1 MKEKARPNFEL
12 EQEIGG
18 IVCGIDEVGRG
29 PLAGPVTASAVIL
42 PFDTPAD
49 ILKDINDSKKVSP
62 KRRAELYDALHEY
75 AQIGIGQASVD
86 EIDEINILQA
96 TFLAMQ
102 RAVAALGG
110 TPALALVDGNR
121 APKLNIETR
130 TVIKGDQKS
139 LSIAAASIIAK
150 HHRDS
155 LMEEL
160 AQKYPHYAWE
170 SNAGYGTRAHM
181 EGLHEHG
188 VTPHHRKSF
197 RPISELVSTSS

>member
-1 MKEKARPNFEL
+1 MKEKTHPNFDL

-42 PFDTPAD
+42 PFDTPAV

-62 KRRAELYDALHEY
+62 KRRAELYDALHDY

-150 HHRDS
+150 HHRDC

-160 AQKYPHYAWE
+160 AQEYPHYAWE

-181 EGLHEHG
+181 EGLHEYG

-197 RPISELVSTSS
+197 RPISELINATS

>member
-1 MKEKARPNFEL
+1 MKEKTRPNFDL
-12 EQEIGG
+12 EQKISG

-42 PFDTPAD
+42 PFDTPTV
-49 ILKDINDSKKVSP
+49 ILKDINDSKKVSA
-62 KRRAELYDALHEY
+62 KRRAELYDALHDY
-75 AQIGIGQASVD
+75 AEIGIGQASVD

-110 TPALALVDGNR
+110 SPVLALVDGNR
-121 APKLNIETR
+121 APKLDIATQ

-150 HHRDS
+150 HHRDC
-155 LMEEL
+155 LMTEL
-160 AQKYPHYAWE
+160 AQEYPHYAWE

-181 EGLHEHG
+181 EGLRAYG

-197 RPISELVSTSS
+197 RPISELIDASN